1 MTNEKRPAE
10 ADRRKGGDLMNEKL
24 KGFLSKDNPSDEEV
38 RNAAEQLIYISAG
51 LRFGAMDLLDSAR
64 DQLLLAYVS
73 IAERSGDLLSES
85 SESLQDIQD
94 EVIKQIGL
102 LEYLCKQEGENVAES
117 FKKQRNHLYRTKKYA
132 RQLKEASEQ
141 KN

>member
-1 MTNEKRPAE
+1 
-10 ADRRKGGDLMNEKL
+10 MNEKL

-38 RNAAEQLIYISAG
+38 REAAEQLIYISVG
-51 LRFGAMDLLDSAR
+51 LRIGAMDLLDSAR

-117 FKKQRNHLYRTKKYA
+117 F
-132 RQLKEASEQ
+132 
-141 KN
+141 

>member
-1 MTNEKRPAE
+1 
-10 ADRRKGGDLMNEKL
+10 MNEKL

-38 RNAAEQLIYISAG
+38 RNAAEQLIYISVG

-117 FKKQRNHLYRTKKYA
+117 FKRQRNHLYRTKKYA
-132 RQLKEASEQ
+132 RQLGEASEQ
-141 KN
+141 KG